1 MASDLTLT
9 IIQVVVLIAVFLLI
23 AKVIS
28 VSLGIVLQSI
38 FRLSKRRI
46 AGYRRKINI
55 VLLVVGTVLTLILL
69 GVNSYI
75 IYQGNNVLEFQLTL
89 LEKIPEDFWISA
101 AVSSAKCILLL
112 LLTKLV
118 QFPIRQGIRTLSVK
132 AQNYDQIQGNDQSIN
147 EFFDFLSRVVSAG
160 IWIGAAILCTQFLG
174 LPAVVA
180 SVLYWILATFLT
192 ICLGLLVVKATPILV
207 DTLDSLALQYK
218 DSEGLLQFYE
228 RFRHLLPLL
237 RRCLELVVYLITV
250 SIILQYT
257 DPVAWLSQ
265 YAYQIV
271 GLIGIYFIS
280 RLFIELTS
288 VTVDEFVRHTD
299 GLTEVQK
306 QRRLTVAPLCKN
318 FLKYFVY
325 FGALIAA
332 LNVLQI
338 DPTPILAGAGIL
350 GVAVG
355 FGAQSLIE
363 DIVSGFLILFEN
375 YYLVGDYIQA
385 GRLEERTIE
394 GFVEAIE
401 LRTTQVRH
409 PDGQLQI
416 IRNGEVGSIV
426 NYSKLYIY
434 AAVDIP
440 LAYETDLDQAY
451 SILETVGQKLQ
462 SNYPDIVIEPTQIE
476 GIESLGKSL
485 ILVRTITKV
494 KPGKH
499 LYIQR
504 LLRKQ
509 LKEAFDQAKIELSD
523 YEPEVSSD

>member
-1 MASDLTLT
+1 MVSNLTLT
-9 IIQVVVLIAVFLLI
+9 AIQVVVLVAVFLLI

-28 VSLGIVLQSI
+28 LTFGTILRSI
-38 FRLSKRRI
+38 FRLSKTRI
-46 AGYRRKINI
+46 ARYRRKVNTF
-55 VLLVVGTVLTLILL
+55 LLAVGTVLILGLL

-75 IYQGNNVLEFQLTL
+75 IYQGNDVLEFQLSL
-89 LEKIPEDFWISA
+89 LERIPEDFWVA
-101 AVSSAKCILLL
+101 TAVSLAKCILLL
-112 LLTKLV
+112 LLTKLIQSPV
-118 QFPIRQGIRTLSVK
+118 RQSIWALSTK
-132 AQNYDQIQGNDQSIN
+132 AQNYDQIQENDQSIN
-147 EFFDFLSRVVSAG
+147 DFFEFLSKVVATG

-180 SVLYWILATFLT
+180 RVLYWILATFLT

-207 DTLDSLALQYK
+207 DTLDGLALQYK
-218 DSEGLLQFYE
+218 DSEGLLRFYE

-237 RRCLELVVYLITV
+237 RRCIELVVYIVTV

-271 GLIGIYFIS
+271 GLIGIYFLS
-280 RLFIELTS
+280 RLLIELTS
-288 VTVDEFVRHTD
+288 VAVDEFVRHTD

-318 FLKYFVY
+318 FLKYFIY

-332 LNVLQI
+332 LNVLNI

-434 AAVDIP
+434 ATVDIP
-440 LAYETDLDQAY
+440 LAYDTDLDKAY
-451 SILETVGQKLQ
+451 SILEAEGQKLQ
-462 SNYPDIVIEPTQIE
+462 SDYPDIVIESTQIE

-509 LKEAFDQAKIELSD
+509 LKEAFDLAKIELSD